1 MGNTGIGENMTTR
14 KVCKE
19 HQSLCERVAKIEGK
33 LDILIGLGV
42 FALAFEVALQLI
54 LKALHI

>member
-1 MGNTGIGENMTTR
+1 MTAR

-19 HQSLCERVAKIEGK
+19 HLSLVERVAKIEGK

-42 FALAFEVALQLI
+42 FALAFEVTLQLI
-54 LKALHI
+54 LKALHL